1 MKMKTVSRPDVANG
15 NPEAGKFVDEEF
27 VEFRDH
33 ENPDE
38 MDEII
43 SLESIEERWPEEAEN
58 SLRQAKEYDPDL
70 EYKALKEREWEKK
83 MGVDQ

>member
-1 MKMKTVSRPDVANG
+1 MKRKTKPRPDVVNE
-15 NPEAGKFVDEEF
+15 NPEAGLSVDE
-27 VEFRDH
+27 

-58 SLRQAKEYDPDL
+58 SLRQAKECDPDL

-83 MGVDQ
+83 MGVGQ

>member
-1 MKMKTVSRPDVANG
+1 MKRKTKPRPDAVNE
-15 NPEAGKFVDEEF
+15 NPDAGKSVDEEF
-27 VEFRDH
+27 EELRD
-33 ENPDE
+33 EEDPDE

-70 EYKALKEREWEKK
+70 EDKALKEREWEKK

>member
-1 MKMKTVSRPDVANG
+1 MNRKTKSRSDVANG
-15 NPEAGKFVDEEF
+15 NQEAGLSVDEK
-27 VEFRDH
+27 DL
-33 ENPDE
+33 DE

-58 SLRQAKEYDPDL
+58 SLRQAKEYNPDL

-83 MGVDQ
+83 MGVGQ